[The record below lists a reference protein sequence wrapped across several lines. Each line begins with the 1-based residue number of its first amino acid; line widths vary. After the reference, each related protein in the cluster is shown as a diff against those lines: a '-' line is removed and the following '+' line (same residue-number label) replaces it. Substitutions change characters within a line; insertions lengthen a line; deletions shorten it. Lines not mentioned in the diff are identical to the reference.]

1 MLITIVV
8 CSIFG
13 SFLLLLAAGLL
24 YRNLRQQQQARV
36 LALQTPKK
44 IEEGQFVQI
53 GNLVQWIQI
62 RGENRDNPVLLILH
76 GGPGIAFS
84 ALTPI
89 FRTWEHSFTI
99 VQWDQPGAGKTASRN
114 GKAKNNHA
122 LTIEG
127 MVQDSI
133 QVAEWVLRHL
143 HQQKLILLGVS
154 WGTVLGTTMVK
165 RRPDLFWAYVGS
177 GQFVDG
183 IPSQRASYEL
193 ALERLRER
201 GDVTTLQ
208 ALQATGSPPYS
219 DMKTFLA
226 KQQAIGKV
234 AMETTN
240 GRRFPNMLSLA
251 LFAPGY
257 SLKDSYT
264 WLFGSQLPSA
274 TKLHP
279 EIMAYDARQLGTTF
293 EIPLFFFQGTLDIY
307 TPARPVEEYV
317 ATIQA
322 PHKELQLW
330 ENEAHLTFLTNPE
343 KILGELVARV
353 RPLATGGAPN

>member
-1 MLITIVV
+1 
-8 CSIFG
+8 
-13 SFLLLLAAGLL
+13 
-24 YRNLRQQQQARV
+24 
-36 LALQTPKK
+36 
-44 IEEGQFVQI
+44 
-53 GNLVQWIQI
+53 
-62 RGENRDNPVLLILH
+62 
-76 GGPGIAFS
+76 
-84 ALTPI
+84 
-89 FRTWEHSFTI
+89 

-114 GKAKNNHA
+114 GNAKNNEA

-127 MVQDSI
+127 MVRDGI

-143 HQQKLILLGVS
+143 HQPKLILLGVS

-183 IPSQRASYEL
+183 TPSQVAGYEL
-193 ALERLRER
+193 ALKRLQER

-208 ALQATGSPPYS
+208 ALQAIGSPPYS

-226 KQQAIGKV
+226 KQQALGKV
-234 AMETTN
+234 DMETTG
-240 GRRFPNMLSLA
+240 GRRYPNILSLA
-251 LFAPGY
+251 LFSPGY

-264 WLFGSQLPSA
+264 WVFGSQLPSA
-274 TKLHP
+274 TKLLL

-293 EIPLFFFQGTLDIY
+293 ELPLFFFQGVLDIY

-322 PHKELQLW
+322 PHKELL
-330 ENEAHLTFLTNPE
+330 LCVV
-343 KILGELVARV
+343 GE
-353 RPLATGGAPN
+353 

>member
-1 MLITIVV
+1 MLIL
-8 CSIFG
+8 SIFG
-13 SFLLLLAAGLL
+13 SVFGSLVLLLTAALL
-24 YRNLRQQQQARV
+24 YRNLRQQQQARALV
-36 LALQTPKK
+36 LRTPHK

-53 GNLVQWIQI
+53 GTLAQWIQI
-62 RGENRDNPVLLILH
+62 RGENRDNPILLILH

-84 ALTPI
+84 ALTPL

-99 VQWDQPGAGKTASRN
+99 VQWDQPGAGKTASHN
-114 GKAKNNHA
+114 GKAKNNDA

-127 MVQDSI
+127 MVQDGI
-133 QVAEWVLRHL
+133 QVAEWVLHHL
-143 HQQKLILLGVS
+143 HQPKLLLLGVS
-154 WGTVLGTTMVK
+154 WGTILGTTMVK

-183 IPSQRASYEL
+183 IPSQVVGYEL
-193 ALERLRER
+193 ALSRLQERE
-201 GDVTTLQ
+201 DVTTLQ
-208 ALQATGSPPYS
+208 ELQALGSPPYAE
-219 DMKTFLA
+219 MKTFLA
-226 KQQAIGKV
+226 NQRAIGKV

-240 GRRFPNMLSLA
+240 GRRFPNILSLA
-251 LFAPGY
+251 LFSPGY
-257 SLKDSYT
+257 SLMDSLT

-293 EIPLFFFQGTLDIY
+293 ETPLFFLQGGLDIY

-322 PHKELQLW
+322 PHKELRIW

-343 KILGELVARV
+343 KILGELVVRV
-353 RPLATGGAPN
+353 RPLATAGAPN